1 MALRNIKYYNEEDT
15 ILRKNSKIV
24 KIIDEKTRI
33 LLDDMA
39 DTMYRANGV
48 GLAAPQIGVLK
59 RLAVIDIG
67 EGLVKLV
74 NPVII
79 EQSGEQQDMEGCLS
93 VPDISGEVIRPQKVR
108 IKAQNENGDY
118 FEMEGTDL
126 LARAFC
132 HELDHLDGI
141 LFIDKTVPDTII
153 MNRIDEYREG

>member
-1 MALRNIKYYNEEDT
+1 MALRNIRYYNEEDT
-15 ILRKNSKIV
+15 ILRKKSKIV

-79 EQSGEQQDMEGCLS
+79 EQSGEQQDIEGCLS

-108 IKAQNENGDY
+108 IKAQNENGEY
-118 FEMEGTDL
+118 FEMEGIGL

-132 HELDHLDGI
+132 HELDHLDGN

>member
-1 MALRNIKYYNEEDT
+1 
-15 ILRKNSKIV
+15 
-24 KIIDEKTRI
+24 
-33 LLDDMA
+33 
-39 DTMYRANGV
+39 
-48 GLAAPQIGVLK
+48 
-59 RLAVIDIG
+59 
-67 EGLVKLV
+67 
-74 NPVII
+74 
-79 EQSGEQQDMEGCLS
+79 MEGCLS

-118 FEMEGTDL
+118 FEMEGTGL

>member
-1 MALRNIKYYNEEDT
+1 MALRNIRYYNEEDT
-15 ILRKNSKIV
+15 ILRKKSKIV

-67 EGLVKLV
+67 EGLV
-74 NPVII
+74 
-79 EQSGEQQDMEGCLS
+79 
-93 VPDISGEVIRPQKVR
+93 
-108 IKAQNENGDY
+108 
-118 FEMEGTDL
+118 
-126 LARAFC
+126 
-132 HELDHLDGI
+132 
-141 LFIDKTVPDTII
+141 IDKTVPDTII